1 MAAFYH
7 DSKRRTLFHER
18 ANRFG
23 QCAEP
28 STCEVGLLE
37 WSPGERMPK
46 RYSTVRPLLT
56 TISGYPLGTAEIIR
70 TNAQALLSRSQPR
83 IQIVLAPLD
92 IAHHANGAGIQALF
106 DHFAVPSDFVSQRI
120 ESVTHSFSAVHDG
133 SSYYSY
139 FHFLCKN
146 VTISSTDGR
155 SPGIADPRGAV
166 LSQGDWTWIRTS
178 VFMRWDNCGD
188 KDKATVALVIFSAS
202 PEMRERCQRLWET
215 DLSAV
220 LIDPFGLFVICLDEL
235 WVQAQGMVKAVGG
248 VFNEMERTALDLAA
262 SSATSDG
269 DGPDFVGLHNIAKH
283 IIYLKE
289 NSEAALMTISR
300 LETFH
305 GELLKRPPRGQD
317 AIPTMRMTNQ
327 MLAQKV
333 VQFEGWKL
341 RMTSLEQ
348 RMQNI
353 INLSFNLVTQHD
365 SHILKNDSKSM
376 KAIATV
382 TMLFLP
388 LATIAAIF
396 GSEFF
401 KFDDHKH
408 SVSVAHN
415 FWIFWALTGP
425 LTVVVSFFYP
435 SSALGEPVQ
444 YYRFHIRDSPS
455 IDLDILYCPG
465 LLIRSEALSHTLYR
479 AILAMNQIIER
490 EGPNAPL
497 EPGGAYTTPEERGY
511 NCLFMVESNSEAG
524 IIRVGV
530 VVDVLNF
537 LRRWMLRQQHLGST
551 AFIVHVDH
559 RRVAIGGVRPI
570 VDQALLSA

>member
-83 IQIVLAPLD
+83 IQIV
-92 IAHHANGAGIQALF
+92 
-106 DHFAVPSDFVSQRI
+106 
-120 ESVTHSFSAVHDG
+120 
-133 SSYYSY
+133 
-139 FHFLCKN
+139 
-146 VTISSTDGR
+146 STDGR

-396 GSEFF
+396 GS
-401 KFDDHKH
+401 D
-408 SVSVAHN
+408 
-415 FWIFWALTGP
+415 
-425 LTVVVSFFYP
+425 YP

-444 YYRFHIRDSPS
+444 YYRFHIRDGPS

-551 AFIVHVDH
+551 AFIVHVDD